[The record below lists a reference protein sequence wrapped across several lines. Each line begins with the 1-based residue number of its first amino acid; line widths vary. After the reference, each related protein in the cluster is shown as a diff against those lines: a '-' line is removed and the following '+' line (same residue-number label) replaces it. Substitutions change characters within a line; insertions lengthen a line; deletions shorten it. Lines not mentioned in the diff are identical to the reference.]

1 MRFGYD
7 EKLRVTGAGL
17 YSRVMTLIPLLPA
30 IYIFMVSG
38 YPGIIAKKGLL
49 AFLCN
54 VGFAALPRYET
65 AFLSWLYRL
74 TSSEAVVDLV
84 MLALAVAFGVIS
96 MKLLRGRRPVPVR
109 IVFLAVIAADLI
121 YRLIPTT
128 DSLAFGPVPEAL
140 GFAIR
145 LGCGV
150 VIALDI
156 IAEKKRAKNQD
167 E

>member
-30 IYIFMVSG
+30 IYIFTVSG
-38 YPGIIAKKGLL
+38 YPGVIAKKGLL

-65 AFLSWLYRL
+65 AFLSWLYRA

-84 MLALAVAFGVIS
+84 MLALAVAFGVVS
-96 MKLLRGRRPVPVR
+96 MKLLRGKRHAAVR

-121 YRLIPTT
+121 YRLVPTT

-150 VIALDI
+150 LIALDL
-156 IAEKKRAKNQD
+156 IAEKKRAKND
-167 E
+167 N